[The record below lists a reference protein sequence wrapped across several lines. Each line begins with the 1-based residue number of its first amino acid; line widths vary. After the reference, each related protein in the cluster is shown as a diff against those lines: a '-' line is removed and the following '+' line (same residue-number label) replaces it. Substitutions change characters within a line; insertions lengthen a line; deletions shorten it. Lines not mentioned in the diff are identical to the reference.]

1 MLDLR
6 FDFKNIFTKFSNHFK
21 IPHMKKIYFLFFLVV
36 MSVVKL
42 DAQYASSN
50 FTLLSITS
58 PEPGTGIKYS
68 GCWGWHDTL
77 TGKEYGIAGS
87 TTGTYFIDI
96 TNPYTP
102 SVSAF
107 ISATASPGNW
117 REMKT
122 YKNYCYIVND
132 NGAGTTGLQIVDLS
146 TLPSTVTLVSQNMN
160 LFRRGHACWVDGD
173 KLYVSGIT
181 YSNNTTSSLN
191 VYSLATPTA
200 PVLLRELKQDYP
212 TITYVHDAYSRN
224 DTVFAS
230 AAYQGLYVYKL
241 TAANTF
247 TQLGSLTN
255 YPGSGYNHASA
266 LTPDGKTLVMLD
278 EVPVSLPIKVLDVT
292 NLSNIQV
299 TSVVNQFTA
308 TTPHNPFMVSNQYCF
323 VSAYQDGTQLWDISN
338 PSAPVL
344 AGYFDTYPAAG
355 GNNNNWPTGSAN
367 YNGQWGLYPYL
378 PSKNIFALDRQN
390 GAFVINT
397 HLYANPEINVIGN
410 SSSIP
415 DGSAFTSTI
424 NNTDFGSV
432 IITAS
437 TTSNFI
443 LQNTGLASLNIS
455 SITITG
461 PDALQF
467 SVIAPA
473 TPFTISP
480 SGAQILSIQFAPN
493 SIGTKNATVH
503 IFNNDINEGSYDF
516 SISGTAL
523 LNVNLSEHQK
533 NALQLSVFPNPAHD
547 QLSIR
552 YQSSGTVDTELM
564 LTNSLGQTVLTENL
578 GKDCCAKTLS
588 LAGLAKGIYVLQLNS
603 GHERAFKKVV
613 ID

>member
-1 MLDLR
+1 
-6 FDFKNIFTKFSNHFK
+6 
-21 IPHMKKIYFLFFLVV
+21 MKKIYFLFLLFAV
-36 MSVVKL
+36 SVAKL

-58 PEPGTGIKYS
+58 PEPGTGVKYS

-212 TITYVHDAYSRN
+212 TITYVHDAFSRN

-255 YPGSGYNHASA
+255 YPGSGYNHATA

-299 TSVVNQFTA
+299 TAVVNQFTA

-323 VSAYQDGTQLWDISN
+323 ISAYQDGTQLWDISN

-410 SSSIP
+410 SQNIA
-415 DGSAFTSTI
+415 DGSVATSTT

-432 IITAS
+432 IINAS
-437 TTSNFI
+437 ATNNFI
-443 LQNTGLASLNIS
+443 IQNTGLASLNVT

-461 PDALQF
+461 ADASQF
-467 SVIAPA
+467 SIVGPA
-473 TPFTISP
+473 TPFTLSP
-480 SGAQILSIQFAPN
+480 SGAQILSVQFAPL
-493 SIGTKNATVH
+493 SLGTKTAIIHV
-503 IFNNDINEGSYDF
+503 FNNDINEGSYDF
-516 SISGTAL
+516 KVTGSAA
-523 LNVNLSEHQK
+523 LNVSLAEQQAASFDLE
-533 NALQLSVFPNPAHD
+533 VYPNPASDH
-547 QLSIR
+547 LMVK
-552 YQSSGTVDTELM
+552 YNNMNVSGAKIVLI
-564 LTNSLGQTVLTENL
+564 NSLGQTVIEESIS
-578 GKDCCAKTLS
+578 KECCVKQLNVEGLS
-588 LAGLAKGIYVLQLNS
+588 KGIYFLQMS
-603 GHERAFKKVV
+603 GEKIREVKKVM
-613 ID
+613 IH

>member
-1 MLDLR
+1 
-6 FDFKNIFTKFSNHFK
+6 
-21 IPHMKKIYFLFFLVV
+21 MKKIYVLLFIICV
-36 MSVVKL
+36 SVANLK
-42 DAQYASSN
+42 AQYAANN
-50 FTLLSITS
+50 FSLFSITN
-58 PEPGTGIKYS
+58 PEVGTGIKYS

-77 TGKEYGIAGS
+77 TGKEYAIAGS
-87 TTGTYFIDI
+87 ITGTYFIDV

-102 SVSAF
+102 SVCAF
-107 ISATASPGNW
+107 VPATASPGNW

-122 YKNYCYIVND
+122 YKNFCYIVND
-132 NGAGTTGLQIVDLS
+132 NGAGTTGLQIVDMS

-160 LFRRGHACWVDGD
+160 LFRRGHACWLDGD

-181 YSNNTTSSLN
+181 YSNNATSSLN

-230 AAYQGLYVYKL
+230 AAYQGLYVYKF

-247 TQLGSLTN
+247 TQLGSLTT

-344 AGYFDTYPAAG
+344 AGYFDTHPAAG
-355 GNNNNWPTGSAN
+355 GNNNNWPSGSAN
-367 YNGQWGLYPYL
+367 YNGQWGLYPYF

-390 GAFVINT
+390 GGFMINT
-397 HLYANPEINVIGN
+397 HLYSNPEINLIGN
-410 SSSIP
+410 STTIN
-415 DGSAFTSTI
+415 DGSTTTSTV
-424 NNTDFGSV
+424 NNTNFGSV
-432 IITAS
+432 IINANATN
-437 TTSNFI
+437 NFI
-443 LQNTGLASLNIS
+443 IQNTGLASLHVS

-461 PDALQF
+461 ADASQF
-467 SVIAPA
+467 SIVGPV
-473 TPFTISP
+473 TPFTVTP
-480 SGAQILSIQFAPN
+480 SGAQILGVNFAPL
-493 SIGTKNATVH
+493 SMGTKTAIVH
-503 IFNNDINEGSYDF
+503 VFNNDYNEGSYDF
-516 SISGTAL
+516 VVSGDAA
-523 LNVNLSEHQK
+523 LNVS
-533 NALQLSVFPNPAHD
+533 LQENSANQIDLDVYPNPA
-547 QLSIR
+547 
-552 YQSSGTVDTELM
+552 SGFISVTYNNLNANDAKLKM
-564 LTNSLGQTVLTENL
+564 INSLGLIVIEEDLKENCCSKKINTE
-578 GKDCCAKTLS
+578 AFS
-588 LAGLAKGIYVLQLNS
+588 KGIYFIQIS
-603 GHERAFKKVV
+603 GGGKREFKKVI